1 MSEQE
6 DEKAD
11 QDAKDGGGAVDVTEA
26 DGVEVDEDDK
36 EAAKEMMTAY
46 EDRPTLVLPGSGKTI
61 TGTAV
66 NDWID
71 DDGNPKYADDKDSPA
86 AKAKEQQSENGDGA
100 ATNDDRADE
109 AKAKDGTG
117 SDEPSENN
125 SSENNS
131 SENNDAKK
139 NTKSQRGGQSER
151 AAAADENTE
160 DKSPE
165 ELKKDAEAA
174 VEENLEKDKAFNEEI
189 IKATKEDRE
198 RQNS

>member
-1 MSEQE
+1 MSTRE

-11 QDAKDGGGAVDVTEA
+11 QDAKDSDGTVDVTEA

-100 ATNDDRADE
+100 
-109 AKAKDGTG
+109 KAKDETS
-117 SDEPSENN
+117 SDE
-125 SSENNS
+125 SSEDNS
-131 SENNDAKK
+131 AEDNDAEQ